1 MKSRLRL
8 TLAPTRMMRLL
19 VLTIA
24 CVVGGVPVLAAEPPA
39 VRTDRATTEPAAAPA
54 MHGDRATDS
63 RGSASTESRDA
74 GSDLERGL
82 KFFVDGETR
91 KLPGRVEV
99 RLGNLDAKLRLAPC
113 ARVEPYLP
121 SGARLWGRTNI
132 GVRCVDGAVRWNVYL
147 PIEVRVFAPAL
158 VAVRPIA
165 VGQPIAVEDVES
177 QDVDLT
183 REPPGVLL
191 DPAQLETRVA
201 SRAILVGT
209 PLRAEMLR
217 AKPVIAQGDLVK
229 VIYLGTGFTVAGEGK
244 ALAAAGA
251 GQSVRVQME
260 SGRIVSGTAREGR
273 QVELR

>member
-1 MKSRLRL
+1 MKLRLRPIPSIN
-8 TLAPTRMMRLL
+8 TLAAGAC
-19 VLTIA
+19 TIA
-24 CVVGGVPVLAAEPPA
+24 SMLALADYAGRAHATDARAARADHSAAETAPEA
-39 VRTDRATTEPAAAPA
+39 RDVRN
-54 MHGDRATDS
+54 
-63 RGSASTESRDA
+63 
-74 GSDLERGL
+74 DLERGL

-99 RLGNLDAKLRLAPC
+99 RLGNIDNKLRLAPC
-113 ARVEPYLP
+113 ARIEPYLP
-121 SGARLWGRTNI
+121 SGAKLWGRANI
-132 GVRCVDGAVRWNVYL
+132 GVRCIDGTTRWNVYL

-165 VGQPIAVEDVES
+165 AGQAIGIEDVES

-191 DPAQLETRVA
+191 DPAQLDATVA

-229 VIYLGTGFTVAGEGK
+229 VIYLGTGFTVAAEGK